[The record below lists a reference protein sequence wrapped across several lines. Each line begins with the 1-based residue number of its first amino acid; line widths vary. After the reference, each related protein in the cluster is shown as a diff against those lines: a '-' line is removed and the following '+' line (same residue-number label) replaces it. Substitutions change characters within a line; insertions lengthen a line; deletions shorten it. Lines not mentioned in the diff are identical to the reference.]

1 MFGVCVMLGM
11 GATGGATG
19 HATTTPVPMM
29 RVGVAAVLAPPVDVR
44 GGPTL
49 QVLMTPARMAAEP
62 RDAAALALLRRGV
75 GARLLRV
82 TSDSDFLGG

>member
-11 GATGGATG
+11 GATGGVIGRT
-19 HATTTPVPMM
+19 TTTPVPMM
-29 RVGVAAVLAPPVDVR
+29 RVGVAAVLAPPVDAR
-44 GGPTL
+44 GGPTI

-62 RDAAALALLRRGV
+62 HGAAALALLRGGV

-82 TSDSDFLGG
+82 TSGLDFLGG